1 MCVVGSGAGGGV
13 IAGELAKAGLKVCVL
28 EAGGYFN
35 ESDFNQLE
43 LSAYE
48 NMYWR
53 GGPQPTADFN
63 VTVYAGAGLGG
74 GTVINW
80 TNCLRTR
87 PWVREQWAS
96 EHGLEG
102 VDGPDYDR
110 HLDAIFERLSVNDR
124 CSDLNGPHQRMK
136 EGAEQLGWSW
146 RDDHAQRRRERYDP
160 ASAAYIGFGDQ
171 TGSKLSTQR
180 TYLQD
185 AFDARRRHRRALHR
199 RARAGRERARG
210 GRRGHVARPRDRA
223 HGARDRAR
231 AAGRGRGRLARVAG
245 AAAALADRRPGG
257 RQLPAHPSLHRAVRH
272 LRRGPGGLVGTAAG
286 RPRGRVRR
294 RRGRLRLP
302 DRDDA
307 VRARRWSAPRCRSR
321 PRASTRR

>member
-1 MCVVGSGAGGGV
+1 
-13 IAGELAKAGLKVCVL
+13 
-28 EAGGYFN
+28 
-35 ESDFNQLE
+35 
-43 LSAYE
+43 
-48 NMYWR
+48 MYWR
-53 GGPQPTADFN
+53 GGPNPTADFN

-80 TNCLRTR
+80 TNCLRTK
-87 PWVREQWAS
+87 PWVREQWAT

-136 EGAEQLGWSW
+136 EGADRLGWSFQTIL
-146 RDDHAQRRRERYDP
+146 RNADENCYDP

-171 TGSKLSTQR
+171 SGSKLSTQR

-185 AFDARRRHRRALHR
+185 AFDAGADIVVRCTVERVLVENGRAVGVEGTWLDPETGR
-199 RARAGRERARG
+199 SARVTRACA
-210 GRRGHVARPRDRA
+210 P
-223 HGARDRAR
+223 
-231 AAGRGRGRLARVAG
+231 GRGRRRLARVAG
-245 AAAALADRRPGG
+245 AAAALTDRRPGR
-257 RQLPAHPSLHRAVRH
+257 RQLPADPSLHRHLRH
-272 LRRGPGGLVGTAAG
+272 LRRGPAGLVGPAAG
-286 RPRGRVRR
+286 GTRGRVRGG
-294 RRGRLRLP
+294 RGRLRLP

-321 PRASTRR
+321 ARAGTRR